1 MSFVTTIRDYTE
13 SLNNISYSLGNNF
26 TLNNFILESFLYIL
40 KTIQYWLIY
49 IISFQWIHDFTLLP
63 IILPQFSSAICKEI
77 FFLETPSNIFFE
89 FLEIPDLNQNKF
101 ILGFFNSFFLSLPL
115 SVVHILSIRRLLIQ
129 GVPSGI
135 YSIGG
140 YVIGQLF
147 FIALTIFGIR
157 QIIIP
162 WFTFEP
168 FNYIL
173 GVILIFRIIYSM
185 TQENLKELNGWFLPQ
200 YKNYFLTS
208 FLLAWCEQSSI
219 YQYLGNLTISSNV
232 TILES
237 FSSNSSIS
245 IFFTHFIYILGIFIG
260 SLFFVCIWGLV
271 FLQIKKLCVLYTPL
285 FLSSFIQVI
294 NKTSFVIAL
303 ALSLSSIPFYG
314 FDYLFTGPLGFVSQD
329 SLLKNTILDQYN
341 LKDSIG
347 VVSGPATQNKDV
359 EVDISPFDRGR
370 YLLSLDV
377 SQPLGF
383 EELNYRGEFDWT
395 ARYDKLSGISDSKT
409 GLFTLA
415 KVFKKQKINPPE
427 DKSIFQ
433 QNLGFNNLIIEK
445 REIFDPTFLESDP
458 QITQRFTDWYD
469 ILDEESETAEL
480 TKPYRELYN
489 VSFPTDYLR
498 NDSVIEKD
506 IEQKIKDKYYS
517 NPLYKN
523 LLCLD
528 IDFFLNRQPQS
539 FKLNAIQELDLYTKR
554 RMLESYYDSLR
565 YYSKLPYN
573 EVFDEFFDGTK
584 SFSNKVYN
592 QQFKG
597 TLRSVRRLFSLTP
610 NSKGLTDENIK
621 KVLTFDQP
629 LYKFSDKKQFS
640 PYHEELMNKSKN
652 TKNELSLKNNI
663 FIKPLYAGWDEN
675 LRKFVI
681 TNKFLAR
688 TIASY
693 KINIDIE
700 TSRQFYQ
707 TSIKKKGQKI
717 KFTAWPLSSNKVFD
731 QRNQKDI
738 QYATLFDTKTQETE
752 QIFSEN
758 FSTLPSNIES
768 FKRKQPQTQQ
778 PQDLFDFLAPKR
790 GGFIWPGNSKFK
802 LPFYVN

>member
-1 MSFVTTIRDYTE
+1 MSFVTTIRDYVE
-13 SLNNISYSLGNNF
+13 ILNTISSSLGNNF
-26 TLNNFILESFLYIL
+26 TINNFILESFFYIF
-40 KTIQYWLIY
+40 KTLQCWLIY
-49 IISFQWIHDFTLLP
+49 LISFHWIHDFTLLP
-63 IILPQFSSAICKEI
+63 ISLPQLSSAIFKES
-77 FFLETPSNIFFE
+77 FFLETPSKIFFE

-115 SVVHILSIRRLLIQ
+115 SIVHILSIRRLLIQ

-140 YVIGQLF
+140 YIIGQMF
-147 FIALTIFGIR
+147 FITLTIFGIR

-162 WFTFEP
+162 WFTLEP
-168 FNYIL
+168 LNYIL
-173 GVILIFRIIYSM
+173 GVILIFRIVYSM

-208 FLLAWCEQSSI
+208 LLLGWCEQSSI
-219 YQYLGNLTISSNV
+219 YQYLGNLTLSSNV

-245 IFFTHFIYILGIFIG
+245 SFFTHFIYIFGIFLGFI
-260 SLFFVCIWGLV
+260 FFTFIWGLV
-271 FLQIKKLCVLYTPL
+271 FLQIKNWCILYTPL

-314 FDYLFTGPLGFVSQD
+314 FDYLVTGPLGFVSQD
-329 SLLKNTILDQYN
+329 SVFKNTLFDQYN
-341 LKDSIG
+341 VKDSIG

-359 EVDISPFDRGR
+359 EVDVSSFDRGR
-370 YLLSLDV
+370 YLLSLDIP
-377 SQPLGF
+377 QPLSF

-415 KVFKKQKINPPE
+415 KVFKKQKINQLE
-427 DKSIFQ
+427 NKSNLQ
-433 QNLGFNNLIIEK
+433 QNLGFNNLLVEK
-445 REIFDPTFLESDP
+445 RENFDLNFLESDP
-458 QITQRFTDWYD
+458 QILQRFTDWYD
-469 ILDEESETAEL
+469 IIDEESENAEL
-480 TKPYRELYN
+480 AKPYRELYN

-517 NPLYKN
+517 NPVYKN

-528 IDFFLNRQPQS
+528 IDFFLNRQPQK

-565 YYSKLPYN
+565 QYAQLPYS
-573 EVFDEFFDGTK
+573 EVFDEFFDGAK

-610 NSKGLTDENIK
+610 NPQGLNDENIQTILK
-621 KVLTFDQP
+621 FDQP
-629 LYKFSDKKQFS
+629 LYKFSEKQQFS
-640 PYHEELMNKSKN
+640 PYHEELINESKN
-652 TKNELSLKNNI
+652 TKNESSLKNTI
-663 FIKPLYAGWDEN
+663 LIKPLYAGWDES

-681 TNKFLAR
+681 TNKFLPR

-693 KINIDIE
+693 KVNIDTE
-700 TSRQFYQ
+700 TSGQFSQ

-717 KFTAWPLSSNKVFD
+717 KFTAWPLSSQKIVD
-731 QRNQKDI
+731 QRNEQDI
-738 QYATLFDTKTQETE
+738 PYTTLFDTKNKETE

-778 PQDLFDFLAPKR
+778 PKDVFDFLAPKR

-802 LPFYVN
+802 LPF